1 MGFGECRVSVLVAEV
16 GVVEEG
22 GAGSFLLGET
32 LRLRMG
38 FLRLVIQRKLMEVGC
53 R

>member
-1 MGFGECRVSVLVAEV
+1 MGVGECRVSVLVAEV
-16 GVVEEG
+16 GIVGEG

-32 LRLRMG
+32 LRLQMD
-38 FLRLVIQRKLMEVGC
+38 FLRLVIQRKLVEIGC